1 MLWHAVDMLRCS
13 VVPAHARA
21 PVATAPACVASR
33 RARGCRAAQQARR
46 RGARQQT
53 GSPPRGCHPGRPRPS
68 PHMLTCCVAVLY
80 ARPAKAQAG
89 IQAGRNSLLGFC
101 RTHLFAPTLPLL
113 RSTAAASAARGAA
126 AAGAAEEGARGLTCW
141 KARVEAS
148 LGSPTPSARCLSTCP
163 PPPPPVLVLP
173 SCAPAFTSFAAAAS
187 SRRTYSVSD
196 SSPGSGRSH
205 RGSHPTCE
213 LHHVSACAETKARR
227 EGRAHGRGLRE
238 PGGVE
243 SRSLS
248 ACEYC
253 TTCRPAVRI
262 RLRDGRA
269 GRAVGHGM
277 QRTTRK
283 PTVC

>member
-163 PPPPPVLVLP
+163 PPPPP
-173 SCAPAFTSFAAAAS
+173 SSS
-187 SRRTYSVSD
+187 SRRAHLL
-196 SSPGSGRSH
+196 SPALRRLLLPAGRTAC
-205 RGSHPTCE
+205 PT
-213 LHHVSACAETKARR
+213 AARAA
-227 EGRAHGRGLRE
+227 GAAT
-238 PGGVE
+238 GGPTPPA
-243 SRSLS
+243 S
-248 ACEYC
+248 C
-253 TTCRPAVRI
+253 TTCRPAQKQKQEGKGVPM
-262 RLRDGRA
+262 G
-269 GRAVGHGM
+269 VG
-277 QRTTRK
+277 
-283 PTVC
+283 